1 MGYGA
6 FYVICPRASSQSVT
20 PLAVLRTASPTNCRQ
35 ARNGHQAMRSYL
47 ACVQRVSPAALPVS
61 DNCVLPTLEHSLSV
75 GRAAVLVTGPLPPRR
90 TTSLELSLPPNLRL
104 CGCQSVR
111 RPVQAVTEDVF
122 YSDSEATALCEPF
135 LTAPNRNIL
144 TYLDVDQSMYIRYLS
159 QMGGSNLPRPHLVI
173 FYFFPSAQNLQ
184 KIK

>member
-1 MGYGA
+1 M
-6 FYVICPRASSQSVT
+6 
-20 PLAVLRTASPTNCRQ
+20 
-35 ARNGHQAMRSYL
+35 
-47 ACVQRVSPAALPVS
+47 S

-144 TYLDVDQSMYIRYLS
+144 TYLDVDQSMYIRYSCNVKNGSLS
-159 QMGGSNLPRPHLVI
+159 LACTLSSVHTQYEHKQHIGKKCNSIASISNSLIAAVVKRLRSV
-173 FYFFPSAQNLQ
+173 SDNEV
-184 KIK
+184 